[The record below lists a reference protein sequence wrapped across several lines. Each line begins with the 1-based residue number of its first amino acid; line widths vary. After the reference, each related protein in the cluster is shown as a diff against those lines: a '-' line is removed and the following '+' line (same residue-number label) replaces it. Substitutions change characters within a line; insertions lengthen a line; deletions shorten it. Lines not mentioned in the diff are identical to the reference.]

1 MTDLITSKFGARS
14 TARDVAQGHDL
25 KGKRVIVTG
34 AASGIGVET
43 ALALAEAGAH
53 VVMAV
58 RDEGKG
64 AAIAAAANA
73 RIGDERLSVR
83 RLDLSDFR
91 SIAEFA
97 AGELET
103 GEPLHV
109 LINNAGVM
117 AAPMSRVGP
126 GFEEQFGV
134 NHLGHFLLTLMVLPA
149 LEAGA
154 NETHRP
160 SRVVSLSSVGHRRS
174 DIVFDDLHF
183 ERRPYDKWE
192 AYGQAKTANALFA
205 VGLSRKAAARGV
217 VANAVMPGGI
227 MTALQRHLPKAEM
240 VGYGWINEDGVPN
253 PMMKTPEQGAS
264 TSVWAAIGPEL
275 EAIGGL
281 YLEDCAQAGPWA
293 AENPWVG
300 VMPYALDAEKA
311 DRLWA
316 VSEELVGF
324 RID

>member
-1 MTDLITSKFGARS
+1 MNDRITSKFGARS
-14 TARDVAQGHDL
+14 SARDVANGHDL

-43 ALALAEAGAH
+43 ALALAEAGAD

-58 RDEGKG
+58 RDVGKG
-64 AAIAAAANA
+64 AAIADAANA
-73 RIGDERLSVR
+73 RIGGSRLSVR
-83 RLDLSDFR
+83 RLDLADFR

-103 GEPLHV
+103 GEPLHL

-117 AAPMSRVGP
+117 ASPLTRVGP

-160 SRVVSLSSVGHRRS
+160 SRVVSLSSIGHRRS
-174 DIVFDDLHF
+174 DIVFEDLQF

-205 VGLSRKAAARGV
+205 VGLSRKAASRGV

-227 MTALQRHLPKAEM
+227 MTPLQRYLPREEM
-240 VGYGWINEDGVPN
+240 VAMGWMDAEGNVVEGF
-253 PMMKTPEQGAS
+253 KTTEQGAS
-264 TSVWAAIGPEL
+264 TSVWAAVGEEL
-275 EAIGGL
+275 EGEGGL
-281 YLEDCAQAGPWA
+281 YLEDCAEAGPWSKA
-293 AENPWVG
+293 NPSKG
-300 VMPYALDAEKA
+300 VMPHALDPEDAE
-311 DRLWA
+311 RLWA
-316 VSEELVGF
+316 ISEETTGVRL
-324 RID
+324 